1 MNTKA
6 LITLVILS
14 GLLFSSCN
22 NNQSES
28 NQTQDSEE
36 IEIEGDET
44 ISIEDATVNDFA
56 KQGVD
61 DELADKI
68 KDYLTT
74 EFMTEG
80 DLRAIT
86 EDQRKFQLYKVDLNK
101 DGNEEVFVNFITPY
115 FCGTGGCTVLL
126 LNSDQDL
133 ITGFSPTRTLYV
145 EETLENDWRVIL
157 TKTEGAWRKLIYENS
172 TYPSNPSMVE
182 TTNESPSDNAEKMFD
197 AEYSKSKTYNF

>member
-6 LITLVILS
+6 LITFVILT
-14 GLLFSSCN
+14 GLLFSSCK
-22 NNQSES
+22 NNQSEN

-36 IEIEGDET
+36 VEIEEK
-44 ISIEDATVNDFA
+44 IPIEATTVNDFA
-56 KQGVD
+56 KQSVD

-101 DGNEEVFVNFITPY
+101 DGNEEVFINFITTY

-126 LNSDQDL
+126 LNSDQEL
-133 ITGFSPTRTLYV
+133 ITRFSPTRTLYV

-157 TKTEGAWRKLIYENS
+157 TKSEDAWRKLIYENS

-182 TTNESPSDNAEKMFD
+182 TTNESPSENAEKMFD
-197 AEYSKSKTYNF
+197 AEYNKSKTYNF